1 MTLSVAESKSL
12 NTTSACV
19 CLAQG
24 YLKQNDFYL
33 LLLLFYIYIYIYIY
47 LTLNVSSIWGTAKTR
62 LPDLVTEF

>member
-1 MTLSVAESKSL
+1 MTLSIAESKSL

-33 LLLLFYIYIYIYIY
+33 LLLFYIYIY

>member
-33 LLLLFYIYIYIYIY
+33 LLLFYIYIYIY

>member
-24 YLKQNDFYL
+24 YLKQNEFYL
-33 LLLLFYIYIYIYIY
+33 FLLFYIYIYIYIFNY
-47 LTLNVSSIWGTAKTR
+47 
-62 LPDLVTEF
+62 